1 MTEVEYQ
8 KKRMELEERNL
19 EILKN
24 MEENMEHEFKLL
36 MSLCEAFKA
45 HCASDAEHA
54 HPYKF
59 KANN

>member
-45 HCASDAEHA
+45 HCASDTEHA

-59 KANN
+59 KASN

>member
-19 EILKN
+19 EILKD

-36 MSLCEAFKA
+36 ISLCEAFKA
-45 HCASDAEHA
+45 HCASDAEYA

-59 KANN
+59 KASN

>member
-1 MTEVEYQ
+1 MGG
-8 KKRMELEERNL
+8 NL

-59 KANN
+59 KASN

>member
-1 MTEVEYQ
+1 MAEVEYQ
-8 KKRMELEERNL
+8 KKRVE
-19 EILKN
+19 
-24 MEENMEHEFKLL
+24 MEHEFKLL

-59 KANN
+59 KASN

>member
-24 MEENMEHEFKLL
+24 MEENMG
-36 MSLCEAFKA
+36 A
-45 HCASDAEHA
+45 
-54 HPYKF
+54 
-59 KANN
+59 